1 MPKVKHR
8 HSRTR
13 GKKRRTHYKAEA
25 VTVAKCSQ
33 CGKPKV
39 PHRIC
44 AHCGYYGK
52 KQIVRIETAE
62 DRKARKD
69 KKKKKA

>member
-13 GKKRRTHYKAEA
+13 GKKRRTHYKAEP
-25 VTVAKCSQ
+25 VTLSKCSQ
-33 CGKPKV
+33 CGKPKP
-39 PHRIC
+39 PHKIC
-44 AHCGYYGK
+44 CYCGYYK
-52 KQIVRIETAE
+52 KRQIIRIETAL

-69 KKKKKA
+69 KKKKKS